1 MSANLMSLA
10 RSGGKFLKLFGDR
23 KMMKQ
28 LPYDA
33 EVEWL
38 ENGDGAFLKTGV
50 SIGVDSEINLE
61 FKYSAPYVSGYPY
74 WKLCYGFRNRDMQGG
89 QGKSQ
94 FQINYNYQDKMI
106 ALDASDASSGN
117 TTAVTS
123 DEFHDVKGVISENLS
138 ASLYVDGLLVF
149 TRKISLII
157 PDEVWLFRSN
167 DTHTESSSKRN
178 QRTSVKKARIVS
190 MGSVLFD
197 AIPVRFT
204 NENGVSEGAM
214 YDRVSGNLFRN
225 AGTSSF
231 IIGPDKTT

>member
-1 MSANLMSLA
+1 
-10 RSGGKFLKLFGDR
+10 
-23 KMMKQ
+23 
-28 LPYDA
+28 
-33 EVEWL
+33 
-38 ENGDGAFLKTGV
+38 
-50 SIGVDSEINLE
+50 
-61 FKYSAPYVSGYPY
+61 
-74 WKLCYGFRNRDMQGG
+74 
-89 QGKSQ
+89 
-94 FQINYNYQDKMI
+94 MI
-106 ALDASDASSGN
+106 ALDASDVSSGN
-117 TTAVTS
+117 ATAVTS

-167 DTHTESSSKRN
+167 DTHTEFSSKRN

-231 IIGPDKTT
+231 IIGPDKTI

>member
-23 KMMKQ
+23 KMVKQ

-33 EVEWL
+33 EVEYL

-61 FKYSAPYVSGYPY
+61 FKYSAPYVSGSPD
-74 WKLCYGFRNRDMQGG
+74 WKLCYGFRNRDTQAG

-106 ALDASDASSGN
+106 ALDASDATSN

-138 ASLYVDGLLVF
+138 ASLYVDGLLAF

-167 DTHTESSSKRN
+167 DTHAETSSKRN

-231 IIGPDKTT
+231 IIGPDKTI

>member
-1 MSANLMSLA
+1 MIAA
-10 RSGGKFLKLFGDR
+10 RQIAFGRGGKR
-23 KMMKQ
+23 K
-28 LPYDA
+28 PYDA

-74 WKLCYGFRNRDMQGG
+74 WKLCYGFRNRETQAG
-89 QGKSQ
+89 QVKSQ
-94 FQINYNYQDKMI
+94 FQINYNYQDKII
-106 ALDASDASSGN
+106 ALDASDATSN

-138 ASLYVDGLLVF
+138 ASLYVDGLLAF

-167 DTHTESSSKRN
+167 DTHTWISSARH
-178 QRTSVKKARIVS
+178 QRTSVKTARIVS

-204 NENGVSEGAM
+204 NENRVSEGAM

-231 IIGPDKTT
+231 IIGPDKTI

>member
-74 WKLCYGFRNRDMQGG
+74 WKLCYGFRNRSIQGG

-106 ALDASDASSGN
+106 ALDASDATSN
-117 TTAVTS
+117 TTAVTA

-138 ASLYVDGLLVF
+138 ASLYVDGLLAF

-167 DTHTESSSKRN
+167 DTHAEDSSKRN

-190 MGSVLFD
+190 AGSVLFD

-204 NENGVSEGAM
+204 NENGVS
-214 YDRVSGNLFRN
+214 
-225 AGTSSF
+225 
-231 IIGPDKTT
+231 

>member
-1 MSANLMSLA
+1 MGENLMSLA
-10 RSGGKFLKLFGDR
+10 RSGDKYLKLFGDG
-23 KMMKQ
+23 KMVRS

-61 FKYSAPYVSGYPY
+61 FKYSAPWASSSSN
-74 WKLCYGFRNRDMQGG
+74 WMLCHGFRNFEKQGG

-94 FQINYNYQDKMI
+94 FQINYNYQDKTI
-106 ALDASDASSGN
+106 ALDASDATSN
-117 TTAVTS
+117 TTAVTA

-138 ASLYVDGLLVF
+138 ASLYVDGLLAF

-167 DTHTESSSKRN
+167 DTYTWTSSARH
-178 QRTSVKKARIVS
+178 QRTSVKTARIVS

-231 IIGPDKTT
+231 IIGPDKTI

>member
-1 MSANLMSLA
+1 MGENLMSLA
-10 RSGGKFLKLFGDR
+10 RSGGKYLKLFGDG
-23 KMMKQ
+23 KMVKT

-38 ENGDGAFLKTGV
+38 ENGDGAFAKTGV

-74 WKLCYGFRNRDMQGG
+74 WKLCYGFRNHDMQGG

-94 FQINYNYQDKMI
+94 FQINYNYQDKTI
-106 ALDASDASSGN
+106 ALDASDATSN
-117 TTAVTS
+117 TTAVTA

-167 DTHTESSSKRN
+167 DTHAGSSSKRN

-214 YDRVSGNLFRN
+214 FDRVSGKLFRN
-225 AGTSSF
+225 AGTGAF
-231 IIGPDKTT
+231 VIGPDKTT

>member
-1 MSANLMSLA
+1 
-10 RSGGKFLKLFGDR
+10 
-23 KMMKQ
+23 MKQ

-106 ALDASDASSGN
+106 ALDASDATSN

-149 TRKISLII
+149 TSKISLII

-190 MGSVLFD
+190 AGSVLFD

-204 NENGVSEGAM
+204 NENCVSEGAM
-214 YDRVSGNLFRN
+214 YDRVSGQLFRN
-225 AGTSSF
+225 AGTGAF
-231 IIGPDKTT
+231 IIGPDKTI

>member
-1 MSANLMSLA
+1 
-10 RSGGKFLKLFGDR
+10 
-23 KMMKQ
+23 
-28 LPYDA
+28 
-33 EVEWL
+33 
-38 ENGDGAFLKTGV
+38 
-50 SIGVDSEINLE
+50 
-61 FKYSAPYVSGYPY
+61 
-74 WKLCYGFRNRDMQGG
+74 
-89 QGKSQ
+89 
-94 FQINYNYQDKMI
+94 MI
-106 ALDASDASSGN
+106 ALDASDVATGN
-117 TTAVTS
+117 ATTVTS

-167 DTHTESSSKRN
+167 DTHTKDSSKRN

-190 MGSVLFD
+190 MGSVLLD

-214 YDRVSGNLFRN
+214 YDRVSGSLFRN

-231 IIGPDKTT
+231 IIGPDKTI